1 MEHACVCTNIAFASI
16 RTARL
21 AVGGGVPTGLRCS
34 VFVTPSRAHLCYQS
48 LHPGFCGCAGS
59 DCTHLARST
68 ATMYDRKQHVHGVA
82 TCECRSEC
90 GVTRLFS
97 CVRASCRPV
106 TQNGAGH
113 GQRSTEYDVHPDYPV
128 LRPVVPLT
136 YSLTMKACLR
146 QHAMER
152 PTFDQILELLRDVV
166 KEVARGR
173 YLDGDGRLQVNFPP
187 SPGTLSP
194 ADGVY

>member
-1 MEHACVCTNIAFASI
+1 MV
-16 RTARL
+16 
-21 AVGGGVPTGLRCS
+21 V
-34 VFVTPSRAHLCYQS
+34 Y
-48 LHPGFCGCAGS
+48 HPGFAAVCMSHPHALISATRVYTQGS
-59 DCTHLARST
+59 VAVRGLTAQTWLDLT

-82 TCECRSEC
+82 TRECCSEC